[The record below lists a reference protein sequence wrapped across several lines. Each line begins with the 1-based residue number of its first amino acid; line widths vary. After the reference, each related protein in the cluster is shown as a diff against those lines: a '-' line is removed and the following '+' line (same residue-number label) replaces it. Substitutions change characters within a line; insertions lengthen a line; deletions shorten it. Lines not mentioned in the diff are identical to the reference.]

1 MFCIGFVFNLIFDD
15 LWVGQPRLSSPAFV
29 KNVFHIFFKRFYRD
43 FLFFGG
49 YDNRKIIAMATKK
62 TTKYIKYL
70 VPIKNELFL
79 TKIVQKSRN

>member
-1 MFCIGFVFNLIFDD
+1 
-15 LWVGQPRLSSPAFV
+15 
-29 KNVFHIFFKRFYRD
+29 
-43 FLFFGG
+43 
-49 YDNRKIIAMATKK
+49 MATKK